1 MWIVVWKK
9 KNVKKWE
16 WNILSVSAAFGWA
29 IACVLRW
36 DTCCD
41 CSCFLFC
48 VSALPEVNRSIAGR
62 KVSTLARDTP
72 LSRTPPSPH
81 ALQLNIVSAPSHAAA
96 AGFRI
101 KTNCVVEP
109 NHAHHPFGGRWWLS
123 SFRKHCRKRKAVA
136 DLRRV
141 VRYLLSAGGS
151 FARVCSLHRHVA
163 VGVVHERRRVQG
175 GCHVLVA
182 ELRGGRKGE
191 KTE

>member
-1 MWIVVWKK
+1 M
-9 KNVKKWE
+9 
-16 WNILSVSAAFGWA
+16 SVSAAFGWA

-96 AGFRI
+96 AAAGFRI
-101 KTNCVVEP
+101 KTKCVVEP
-109 NHAHHPFGGRWWLS
+109 NHAHHPFGGGGDLVHSGNTAANEKLLPISGELS
-123 SFRKHCRKRKAVA
+123 
-136 DLRRV
+136 
-141 VRYLLSAGGS
+141 GT
-151 FARVCSLHRHVA
+151 CSLL
-163 VGVVHERRRVQG
+163 G
-175 GCHVLVA
+175 GP
-182 ELRGGRKGE
+182 LRE
-191 KTE
+191 SAHCIDT